1 MTKEDLDRMISTMDA
16 DGVEQFLYD
25 FISAIMI
32 IENKT
37 FQEVLDAYHVEFSEK
52 YEDLEVKEKQIK
64 LIYQMHEIIMK
75 DR

>member
-1 MTKEDLDRMISTMDA
+1 MTKEDLDRIIPTLDA

>member
-1 MTKEDLDRMISTMDA
+1 MTKEDLDRMISTLDA

>member
-16 DGVEQFLYD
+16 DDVEQFLFD

-37 FQEVLDAYHVEFSEK
+37 FQEVIDKYHVEFSEK

>member
-1 MTKEDLDRMISTMDA
+1 MTKEELDRMISTMDA
-16 DGVEQFLYD
+16 DDVEQFLFD

-37 FQEVLDAYHVEFSEK
+37 FQKVIDKYHVEFSEK

>member
-16 DGVEQFLYD
+16 DDVEQFLFD

-37 FQEVLDAYHVEFSEK
+37 FQEVIDKYHVEFSEK
-52 YEDLEVKEKQIK
+52 YEDLEVIEIQIK